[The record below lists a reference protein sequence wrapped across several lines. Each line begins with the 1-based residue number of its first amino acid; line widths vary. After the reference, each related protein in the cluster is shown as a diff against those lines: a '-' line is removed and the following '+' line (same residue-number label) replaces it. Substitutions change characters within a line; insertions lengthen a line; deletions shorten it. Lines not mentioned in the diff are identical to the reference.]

1 MSFPEP
7 PQPKLPQDVR
17 IGFLVHDV
25 SRMRR
30 TLFDQAM
37 KPLGITRSQW
47 WVLSQLSRHA
57 RTGMLQTDLARDLD
71 VGKVTVGG
79 LIDRLEAAG
88 YVVRQP
94 DAVDRRAKRIVIT
107 EEGRAVLKQMV
118 TVGQSLNR
126 VILAGLSQ
134 DEVEATE
141 RALSVMKDNIRQATA
156 DRDDA
161 DLSVGVFAG
170 GTALAAVGG
179 AMWADYQEQV
189 TVAIGADMTVLVF
202 IVVIIGGL
210 GSMTGCLVAA
220 VLVGLV
226 TNYVGF
232 LLPALSLGTAVAVMV
247 AVLLWRPRGL
257 FPVSG

>member
-1 MSFPEP
+1 MSLPKP

-94 DAVDRRAKRIVIT
+94 DAVDRRAKRIVVT
-107 EEGRAVLKQMV
+107 GEGRNVLKQMV

-126 VILAGLSQ
+126 VILAGLSP
-134 DEVEATE
+134 EEIEATE

-161 DLSVGVFAG
+161 NLSEGVFEPADE
-170 GTALAAVGG
+170 TQEAPPLRKAA
-179 AMWADYQEQV
+179 A
-189 TVAIGADMTVLVF
+189 
-202 IVVIIGGL
+202 
-210 GSMTGCLVAA
+210 
-220 VLVGLV
+220 
-226 TNYVGF
+226 
-232 LLPALSLGTAVAVMV
+232 
-247 AVLLWRPRGL
+247 R
-257 FPVSG
+257 